1 MTEQDLTPKSKQEV
15 KSTEKTTEQTRP
27 GRYFLPDVD
36 IAEDE
41 DGLWLWADLPGVDKN
56 SLSIDLSDDVL
67 TLQGDVSLKDY
78 DGLQPVYTEYNV
90 GHFQRRFALP
100 DAGRWD
106 RDKISARLADGVLE
120 LRLPKAERA
129 KPRRIDVTA

>member
-1 MTEQDLTPKSKQEV
+1 MNAAQDLTPKSKQEV
-15 KSTEKTTEQTRP
+15 KSTEQTRP

-41 DGLWLWADLPGVDKN
+41 EGLWLWADLPGVDKD
-56 SLSIDLSDDVL
+56 SVSIDLSEDVL
-67 TLQGDVSLKDY
+67 TLQGNVSLKEY
-78 DGLQPVYTEYNV
+78 EGLQPVYTEYNV
-90 GHFQRRFALP
+90 GPFQRRFALP

-106 RDKISARLADGVLE
+106 RDRISARLADGVLE

-129 KPRRIDVTA
+129 KPRRIDVAT